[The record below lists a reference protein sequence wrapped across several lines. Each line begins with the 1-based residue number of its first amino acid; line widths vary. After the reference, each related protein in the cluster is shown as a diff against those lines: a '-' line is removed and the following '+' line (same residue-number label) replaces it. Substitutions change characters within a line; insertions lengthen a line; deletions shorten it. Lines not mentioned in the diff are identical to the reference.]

1 MQINNLRPL
10 NIFLIAIAVG
20 VGMTL
25 MLGGVALMLW
35 ATTDVSH
42 WLLWAVPLAPTAM
55 AITFFLWPIAARR
68 MDVTAAVQ
76 QQVEKDLQWFKE
88 IY

>member
-1 MQINNLRPL
+1 MNNLQPL
-10 NIFLIAIAVG
+10 NMFSIAIAVG
-20 VGMTL
+20 VGMTF

-42 WLLWAVPLAPTAM
+42 WLLWAVPSIPTAL
-55 AITFFLWPIAARR
+55 AITFFLWPAAAHR
-68 MDVTAAVQ
+68 MDVTVAVQ